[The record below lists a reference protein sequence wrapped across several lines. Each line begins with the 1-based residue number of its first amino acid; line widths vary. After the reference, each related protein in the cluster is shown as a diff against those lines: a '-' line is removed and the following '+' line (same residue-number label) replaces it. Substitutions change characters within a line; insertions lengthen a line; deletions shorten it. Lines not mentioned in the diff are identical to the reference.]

1 MPAHVGGALG
11 WGRGVCREPGC
22 RLIERE
28 CKRAEAPYQRQQ
40 RRGGGYGRGGNLDAA
55 GRELY
60 VLDGTGYDLIV
71 AAATGRGPH
80 GLAAA
85 AAGDFLL
92 NGNPFQALTAE
103 MHAVHQPRAGEQIR
117 KEQK

>member
-11 WGRGVCREPGC
+11 WWRGVSREPGC

-28 CKRAEAPYQRQQ
+28 RKRAEAPYQRQQ
-40 RRGGGYGRGGNLDAA
+40 CRSRGYGRGGNRNAT

-60 VLDGTGYDLIV
+60 VLDGAGYDLV
-71 AAATGRGPH
+71 VTAATGWGPPSM
-80 GLAAA
+80 AAA

-103 MHAVHQPRAGEQIR
+103 MHTIHQPRAGEQIR